1 MRMKG
6 IRQQLKELLTVEQ
19 ILPALVIEK
28 GAENSMENLHTL
40 FGCKGFNHR
49 ETPEQPE
56 LKLS

>member
-1 MRMKG
+1 MKR

-40 FGCKGFNHR
+40 FGCKGLNHR

>member
-1 MRMKG
+1 MRMKR

-40 FGCKGFNHR
+40 FGCKGLNHR